1 MANDKA
7 VLVGIN
13 RYQYFNGLE
22 GCLQDVTNMAAVLT
36 GRFGFPAENV
46 RTMTDEDATKD
57 AISDGMTWLLDGA
70 SSGDRLVFHFSGH
83 GSFDS
88 PDGNPPD
95 GIDGDGLIYD
105 GIICL
110 HDFNFGQPGSYFTS
124 EELRDWT
131 KRLPT
136 GGELVVVLDSCH
148 SGGGTREI
156 RPLDGGR
163 PFLIDAEVTQRLVRA
178 HLASLAISGRASAE
192 REPTDKLAAV
202 ANADSAN
209 IPHGTLAN
217 LDHSFMKKVRFI
229 PPQNYRLSRSIL
241 RKKDSTSSM
250 NHVLLAACDIN
261 ETAGDAAAGQL
272 DGNPHGVFTYYLC
285 QVLLKQDSLRIK
297 RSDLIAEILKPIK
310 DGNWEQTPRL
320 EAVTSDVPLFDV
332 STAGAPGGNVAVPP
346 VVPST
351 PQPVGSDTTAP
362 ATDGNDIDRRRKL
375 IELLQGRRLEDA
387 YLRPDLRAAIQEEAR
402 SAARGNTDALIDP
415 AAVTTLENL
424 VEARRVRDL
433 PLTRPGG
440 TRDVRRT
447 RLLSSATAV
456 IVPGFLASQL
466 SDKASGGRGLIWVN
480 PLLDPFSDRLSF
492 LRLNAPL
499 GADGVE
505 NDADPSVKIMP
516 DGPLPVVYDLL
527 RASLETSLFGPRY
540 WTNVFAFDWRRTL
553 DNAAQGLVLFL
564 QSLKSQA
571 PNWPIYVIA
580 HSQGALV
587 ARKAIQLMGG
597 GSNQQ
602 VDRLILLGPANH
614 GSMSA
619 VRGLGNEVSEVDFVR
634 KFAVE
639 PPQGFNSVLG
649 TMSGLYQLIPSRKD
663 LLPWLENNDTS
674 APSWWGRGGFPI
686 DSVRLTNY
694 FGWTEKI
701 DTRFFD
707 DRTTVILGGDDP
719 NTTGPASTVGGV
731 IIDGP
736 GAMRVDSAF
745 GILGDGTVPH
755 SCAILEGVPTYIA
768 LGTEHSLLATYSEV
782 IDAVHAVLAGNTPA
796 LAPVSSDDP
805 TAYAKPRP
813 LSTRALARRPASP
826 PVPYREG
833 APAHGEADN
842 SFGWLVGTMADVASR
857 SGTMVRVAIEVEPAA
872 RP

>member
-1 MANDKA
+1 
-7 VLVGIN
+7 
-13 RYQYFNGLE
+13 
-22 GCLQDVTNMAAVLT
+22 
-36 GRFGFPAENV
+36 
-46 RTMTDEDATKD
+46 
-57 AISDGMTWLLDGA
+57 
-70 SSGDRLVFHFSGH
+70 
-83 GSFDS
+83 
-88 PDGNPPD
+88 
-95 GIDGDGLIYD
+95 
-105 GIICL
+105 
-110 HDFNFGQPGSYFTS
+110 
-124 EELRDWT
+124 
-131 KRLPT
+131 
-136 GGELVVVLDSCH
+136 
-148 SGGGTREI
+148 
-156 RPLDGGR
+156 
-163 PFLIDAEVTQRLVRA
+163 
-178 HLASLAISGRASAE
+178 
-192 REPTDKLAAV
+192 
-202 ANADSAN
+202 
-209 IPHGTLAN
+209 
-217 LDHSFMKKVRFI
+217 MKKVRFI

-285 QVLLKQDSLRIK
+285 HVLLKQDSLRIK

-332 STAGAPGGNVAVPP
+332 STAGTPGGNVAVPP

-415 AAVTTLENL
+415 AAVATLENL

-527 RASLETSLFGPRY
+527 LRLAGDQPLRPALLDQRFRVRLAEDSGQCRPRAGPFPP
-540 WTNVFAFDWRRTL
+540 V
-553 DNAAQGLVLFL
+553 VEV
-564 QSLKSQA
+564 
-571 PNWPIYVIA
+571 P
-580 HSQGALV
+580 GAKL
-587 ARKAIQLMGG
+587 ADLCDRPLAGGPSRAKAIQLMGG

-674 APSWWGRGGFPI
+674 A
-686 DSVRLTNY
+686 L
-694 FGWTEKI
+694 
-701 DTRFFD
+701 
-707 DRTTVILGGDDP
+707 
-719 NTTGPASTVGGV
+719 
-731 IIDGP
+731 
-736 GAMRVDSAF
+736 
-745 GILGDGTVPH
+745 
-755 SCAILEGVPTYIA
+755 
-768 LGTEHSLLATYSEV
+768 
-782 IDAVHAVLAGNTPA
+782 
-796 LAPVSSDDP
+796 
-805 TAYAKPRP
+805 
-813 LSTRALARRPASP
+813 
-826 PVPYREG
+826 
-833 APAHGEADN
+833 
-842 SFGWLVGTMADVASR
+842 LVGQGRLPDRLGKADELLW
-857 SGTMVRVAIEVEPAA
+857 MD
-872 RP
+872 